1 MSKKNLLNIGDIII
15 SEKFAFGY
23 YDSEDRKLITIDGTT
38 TKHPVTF
45 YVNEEE
51 RIATA
56 AKSGKV
62 PSKTRTVD
70 LGAYD
75 QSRRKA
81 KFVVES
87 ANMQGGGTGHG
98 PGDVY
103 PDGWHVQARRLNNNG
118 TYDPK
123 GEVIRF
129 YMSGCFTCIIDKSD
143 VKVVGKM
150 QMWFV

>member
-1 MSKKNLLNIGDIII
+1 MSKDLPNIGDIIT

-23 YDSEDRKLITIDGTT
+23 YEGEDKGLITIDGTT
-38 TKHPVTF
+38 TKRLVTF
-45 YVNEEE
+45 YVKEEE
-51 RIATA
+51 RVTTA

-62 PSKTRTVD
+62 PPKTRTEN

-75 QSRRKA
+75 QGRGKS

-98 PGDVY
+98 PGDTY
-103 PDGWHVQARRLNNNG
+103 PDGWHVQARRLDENG
-118 TYDPK
+118 TYDPN
-123 GEVIRF
+123 GEVICF
-129 YMSGCFTCIIDKSD
+129 YMSGCFTCMVDPIN

-150 QMWFV
+150 QMRFV